1 MKPQGTEL
9 DLRDGSPQE
18 KLQATGDL
26 ESSEHNPSAL
36 PSKIRDPRIHVL
48 FLIDGIL
55 AMGGGEG
62 ALLKIVRYLPRDRF
76 RCSIAVFKS
85 GGPLYD
91 LFHEAGCPVHVFPV
105 EKILSLGAVRAGW
118 QLRRFMKRE
127 KVDVVHTFFETAN
140 LWGGLVTKLGGGPL
154 LVSSRR
160 DMGILRSAK
169 HRIAYRILHPLF
181 DSVVAVSGPVRQ
193 ACIRDEGIAA
203 NRVITLYNGV
213 ELDKSEADRGTPNVR
228 AELGLSEASHVVTS
242 VGHIRR
248 FKGFDVMIRA
258 AAKVCREFPKAV
270 FVIVGGLYE
279 TEHVRDLKEMV
290 RSLGISD
297 NIRFAGALENVSS
310 VLNISDAFCLL
321 SRTEGFSNALVEA
334 MACSLPAVATRVGGA
349 EETIDDGRNG
359 FLVNSED
366 ADAAAERISSLL
378 RDPELARRMGSEARE
393 TVRTKFTAEIM
404 ANTLAEHYEQLL
416 HHGRSDANTRTAS
429 KNLPTAGWQRR
440 GFRKNVRKIA
450 FSAQQ
455 RRLRSAAKWVVIRML
470 WLTGMLA
477 VARWWIRRHGA
488 VVLAFHRILHR
499 EECIETTIQKGM
511 IVSDESFKALLQ
523 YLQKYYATI
532 GLDSGRQLAQQ
543 KRVQVALTF
552 DDGWEDN
559 ASTAFPIASEF
570 KTPLTIFICPGLVGR
585 SLPFWP
591 DRLSALIRSAEH
603 SSDGIVSLSNALAS
617 AGYMEL
623 AATLRRGNGDRAD
636 RIIDRMKTLPPE
648 RRDRLMEMLFSC
660 GISIEACVNISLDRT
675 MSWSQVTELS
685 ERGVTFGSHTQ
696 RHEILPLIPLAR
708 VRNEISE
715 SQEAIRKH
723 LLKDCFLF
731 SYPNGDASPE
741 VRDEISRS
749 GFRLAFI
756 NSPGVWRLDGDPFLI
771 PRINVWENHLTD
783 SHGRFSPL
791 TFEYSVFWRSFLHRR
806 RSRRVKSASNVTVN
820 EVGSVVRLGEVSIL
834 QANSM
839 SQPSAA
845 AGVPAEK
852 TES

>member
-1 MKPQGTEL
+1 M
-9 DLRDGSPQE
+9 DLQKVNPQE
-18 KLQATGDL
+18 KLPATDD
-26 ESSEHNPSAL
+26 L
-36 PSKIRDPRIHVL
+36 PSSQYNSSVKRSKLHDPRIHVL
-48 FLIDGIL
+48 FVIDGIL

-85 GGPLYD
+85 GGPLHD
-91 LFHEAGCPVHVFPV
+91 LFREAGCPVHVFPV
-105 EKILSLGAVRAGW
+105 EKILSVGAVRAGW

-127 KVDVVHTFFETAN
+127 RVDVVHTFFETAN

-181 DSVVAVSGPVRQ
+181 DSVVAVSGPVRE
-193 ACIRDEGIAA
+193 ACIREEGIAA

-213 ELDKSEADRGTPNVR
+213 ELDQSEADRGTPNVR
-228 AELGLSEASHVVTS
+228 AQLGLSEASHVVTS

-279 TEHVRDLKEMV
+279 TEHVKELKEMV
-290 RSLGISD
+290 RSLGISE
-297 NIRFAGALENVSS
+297 NIRFAGAYEDVFSALKVSNV
-310 VLNISDAFCLL
+310 FCLL

-349 EETIDDGRNG
+349 EETIDDGRDG

-366 ADAAAERISSLL
+366 AEAAAERILILL
-378 RDPELARRMGSEARE
+378 RDPELAKRMGREARE

-404 ANTLAEHYEQLL
+404 ASTLASHYDQLVRD
-416 HHGRSDANTRTAS
+416 GRMGAKPGTGS
-429 KNLPTAGWQRR
+429 KNTVATRR
-440 GFRKNVRKIA
+440 RRWFSRSKIRTIT
-450 FSAQQ
+450 STPQQ
-455 RRLRSAAKWVVIRML
+455 RRFRSLAKWMLIRML

-477 VARWWIRRHGA
+477 VAKWWIRRHGA

-511 IVSDESFKALLQ
+511 IVRDESFRALLQ
-523 YLQKYYATI
+523 YLQKHYATI
-532 GLDSGRQLAQQ
+532 DLDSGPQQSQQ

-570 KTPLTIFICPGLVGR
+570 KTPFTIFICPGLVGR

-603 SSDGIVSLSNALAS
+603 SSDGIVSLSNTLAS

-648 RRDRLMEMLFSC
+648 RRDRVMEMLFSC

-675 MSWSQVTELS
+675 MSWSQVTRLS

-708 VRNEISE
+708 VRNEILE
-715 SQEAIRKH
+715 SQEVIRKH
-723 LLKDCFLF
+723 LLKDCVLF

-749 GFRLAFI
+749 GYRLAFI
-756 NSPGVWRLDGDPFLI
+756 NSPGVWRLDGDPLLI

-783 SHGRFSPL
+783 ARGRFSPL
-791 TFEYSVFWRSFLHRR
+791 TFEYSVFWRAFMHRR
-806 RSRRVKSASNVTVN
+806 RSRRVKNASSVTVN
-820 EVGSVVRLGEVSIL
+820 EVGSAVRLGEVSVL
-834 QANSM
+834 QVDSM

-845 AGVPAEK
+845 SGGRAEK

>member
-1 MKPQGTEL
+1 MKPQSTQL
-9 DLRDGSPQE
+9 DLQEVSPQE

-26 ESSEHNPSAL
+26 PSSEHNPSAI
-36 PSKIRDPRIHVL
+36 PSKIHDPRIHVL

-76 RCSIAVFKS
+76 RCSLAVFKP
-85 GGPLYD
+85 GGRLYD
-91 LFHEAGCPVHVFPV
+91 LFREAGCPVHVFPV
-105 EKILSLGAVRAGW
+105 EKILSFGAVRAGW

-127 KVDVVHTFFETAN
+127 KVDIVHTFFETAN

-181 DSVVAVSGPVRQ
+181 DSVVAVSGPVRE
-193 ACIRDEGIAA
+193 ACIRDERIASD
-203 NRVITLYNGV
+203 RVITLYNGV
-213 ELDKSEADRGTPNVR
+213 ELDKSKAHCDTLNVR
-228 AELGLSEASHVVTS
+228 VQLGLSEATHVVTS

-279 TEHVRDLKEMV
+279 TEHVRELKEMV
-290 RSLGISD
+290 RSLGIPE

-310 VLNISDAFCLL
+310 VLNISNVFCLL

-349 EETIDDGRNG
+349 EETIDDGRSG

-366 ADAAAERISSLL
+366 VDTAAERILSLL
-378 RDPELARRMGSEARE
+378 RDPELARRLGNEARE

-404 ANTLAEHYEQLL
+404 ANTLAEHYEHLL
-416 HHGRSDANTRTAS
+416 NARGSNTRTRTES
-429 KNLPTAGWQRR
+429 KNPSRARWEGRR
-440 GFRKNVRKIA
+440 FGKDVRKIA
-450 FSAQQ
+450 FSTQH
-455 RRLRSAAKWVVIRML
+455 RRVRSLAKWMVIRML
-470 WLTGMLA
+470 WVTGALA
-477 VARWWIRRHGA
+477 LAKWWIRRHGA
-488 VVLAFHRILHR
+488 VVLAFHRILRH

-511 IVSDESFKALLQ
+511 IVSDESFRALLQ
-523 YLQKYYATI
+523 YLQENCTTI
-532 GLDSGRQLAQQ
+532 DLDRGRQQPQQ

-570 KTPLTIFICPGLVGR
+570 KTPLTIFICPGLLGR
-585 SLPFWP
+585 SVPFWP
-591 DRLSALIRSAEH
+591 DRVSALIRSAEN
-603 SSDGIVSLSNALAS
+603 SSDGIRSLSRTLAAAGYRDLAS
-617 AGYMEL
+617 ALSG
-623 AATLRRGNGDRAD
+623 GNGDRAD

-648 RRDRLMEMLFSC
+648 RRDRVLEMLFSC
-660 GISIEACVNISLDRT
+660 GISIDACVDISLDRT

-715 SQEAIRKH
+715 SQEAIRTH

-731 SYPNGDASPE
+731 SYPNGDASRE
-741 VRDEISRS
+741 VREEVARA
-749 GFRLAFI
+749 GLRLAFI
-756 NSPGVWRLDGDPFLI
+756 NSPGVWRFDGDPFLI

-783 SHGRFSPL
+783 SRGRFSPM
-791 TFEYSVFWRSFLHRR
+791 TFEYSVFWRAFIHRR
-806 RSRRVKSASNVTVN
+806 RSRKVGSASNLTVG
-820 EVGSVVRLGEVSIL
+820 EGDSAVHLGGVPIL
-834 QANSM
+834 QANSV
-839 SQPSAA
+839 SRPSAA
-845 AGVPAEK
+845 AGGRAEK